1 MNFRIIV
8 IFFLITVGFS
18 QLKMAKAQSSFPN
31 EIKKAFVSG
40 DSKKLALYFDRNLE
54 LLLIDKGDVYSKA
67 QAELIIKNFFLS
79 NSPKSFIVESENKDE
94 TTNFAIARLKT
105 NKNDFRVFIAYRRN
119 SQRPIVNQLVISE
132 VQEMK
137 E

>member
-8 IFFLITVGFS
+8 IFLLITTGFS
-18 QLKMAKAQSSFPN
+18 QFKMAKAQVPFPN

-40 DSKKLALYFDRNLE
+40 DSKSLALYFDRNVE

-67 QAELIIKNFFLS
+67 QAELIIKNFFT
-79 NSPKSFIVESENKDE
+79 NYAPKSFIVESENKDE

-105 NKNDFRVFIAYRRN
+105 NKNDFRIYIAYRNN
-119 SQRPIVNQLVISE
+119 SQKPIVNQMVISE
-132 VQEMK
+132 VQEMN